1 MTQLGVPGANGSP
14 NTIILQGQWAGAI
27 VTDESSWALEDGKL
41 VLDIRKRVA
50 ADWTVRCRRA
60 HIHVFTIST
69 LCNRLTGLFISR
81 QILIR
86 SGINDDDSLIDPL
99 SRVVIGVAAEQRNDH
114 ALALKCYECSAEEG
128 SWHAMRKL
136 AALFVGP
143 PALAAH
149 S

>member
-1 MTQLGVPGANGSP
+1 MASLCWTSGSGWKGNGRCAPAPRVTRQLSY
-14 NTIILQGQWAGAI
+14 
-27 VTDESSWALEDGKL
+27 SW
-41 VLDIRKRVA
+41 
-50 ADWTVRCRRA
+50 
-60 HIHVFTIST
+60 
-69 LCNRLTGLFISR
+69 

>member
-1 MTQLGVPGANGSP
+1 LDGALP
-14 NTIILQGQWAGAI
+14 AGAHPCI
-27 VTDESSWALEDGKL
+27 HNLDTLQSTDW
-41 VLDIRKRVA
+41 VVY
-50 ADWTVRCRRA
+50 
-60 HIHVFTIST
+60 
-69 LCNRLTGLFISR
+69 SR

-136 AALFVGP
+136 AALFV
-143 PALAAH
+143 AH
-149 S
+149 LPSPHIADLI